1 MHGMVS
7 ASILIAVF
15 AVIALAGLYVAV
27 RIHLAGSTRR
37 KARPRPAEEHPVD
50 EHPVDERVTAEQEGS

>member
-1 MHGMVS
+1 MHGIVS
-7 ASILIAVF
+7 ASVLIAVF

-37 KARPRPAEEHPVD
+37 KARPRPAED
-50 EHPVDERVTAEQEGS
+50 EHPVDERVAAVQAEQEGS

>member
-1 MHGMVS
+1 MHGMVT

-37 KARPRPAEEHPVD
+37 KASPRLVQ
-50 EHPVDERVTAEQEGS
+50 EHPVDERPVDERVPAEQEGS

>member
-1 MHGMVS
+1 MHGIVS

-37 KARPRPAEEHPVD
+37 KARPRPAEAHPGD
-50 EHPVDERVTAEQEGS
+50 ERPVDERVAAEQEGS

>member
-27 RIHLAGSTRR
+27 RIHLAGRTRR
-37 KARPRPAEEHPVD
+37 KASPRPAEEHPVD
-50 EHPVDERVTAEQEGS
+50 EHPVDERVAAEQEGS